1 MREYGFA
8 GQPVSS
14 APNTNSDRIP
24 GSIPPPKV
32 TGYEGNGANPAPC
45 MGTGAG
51 YDLAYGSNKEQ
62 RQQNNADLLVDLSV
76 LSVFS
81 DRKLLNNTVSTLR
94 NEAMK
99 LFLEADCYESL
110 AEALEKFFD

>member
-1 MREYGFA
+1 MRDY
-8 GQPVSS
+8 SY
-14 APNTNSDRIP
+14 NP
-24 GSIPPPKV
+24 GPGVPLGDSVPPSKV
-32 TGYEGNGANPAPC
+32 TGYEGPVSAKA
-45 MGTGAG
+45 A
-51 YDLAYGSNKEQ
+51 YAYGNKEQ
-62 RQQNNADLLVDLSV
+62 DSYDRADAAKQAEAMRQEQQKNADILVDLSV